1 MRFCISFAFEFTC
14 LTSSHHLVNS
24 TKAMLDRDHVM
35 MRAEVLAVM
44 MEFVKAVKAPILE
57 MTVGELLVS

>member
-35 MRAEVLAVM
+35 MRAEFLMV
-44 MEFVKAVKAPILE
+44 EFVKAVKAPILE